1 MKGFEKRQEAMVRL
15 KEEFVEN
22 HRDAVGVFET
32 SGDDTLMEEE
42 TPATTKRDPFITWML
57 DAQALSPDVFSR
69 VLRFKREFSTDGRPF
84 TRAMEMIDAYVES
97 SVLSL
102 KMAYPNARVDDSWV
116 AGAPAAVSL
125 GEDVPLL
132 PSTEPM
138 DTADA
143 SGEVVTDVV
152 HGVDDVDHE
161 EIRLDPFPLM
171 PLELL
176 PVEHFV
182 LGLWTKATEQQHQ
195 QKRNDEET
203 ENDAAEA
210 TTSNERTDS
219 FSLPW
224 LSPAW
229 VDMLSATP
237 APPKKKQRAKVWRG
251 KNLAMIV
258 YGADEKQTW
267 ADKIAAFL
275 KRARSA
281 LGNRSLDRTAWGGSI
296 VDSLIGANLTQN
308 VSDVLSSQAFM
319 NLAARFPYKAETAK
333 KHNSS
338 LYIRRIVTEMFN
350 RIVAE
355 HEEGKSDDESERAQA
370 GEMASRPK
378 RAGAGAKMKL
388 KKAKKAKS
396 NSLKAKKQNDIDKA
410 LAYGDPPECERTADQ
425 VDWYAVLDAP
435 LVEVVKCIR
444 CRGMHWMLARRIKG
458 ILRRI
463 MSHRGCLSLEF
474 LRNVPTKEA
483 REYLLALDGMG
494 VKTTSCV
501 LLLALH
507 RTDFPVDVNVGRI
520 MARLGWVPLE
530 SETALEEL
538 AQYAPEPAVYT
549 FLRERLNSFSVELLY
564 ELHYHM
570 ITLGKV
576 FCGKRMP
583 NCGACPLRDIC
594 EYAKQGGK
602 CVDRPDGH
610 SGLASLQP
618 ENAPCARPITDIE
631 DIAEPQ
637 AKTSTVHANVSKGN
651 SSAVLNAIISAG
663 KEWDRNGRPM
673 GTLATNVLLLSAAT
687 SREDVQMA
695 YVRLSRVVHPDKNPS
710 PDAATAFNYIT
721 TARQIALNITNDDV
735 LAQNIEVELEEMLRW
750 SKEDAEDPIDEVT
763 GLELSEHVVRASKV
777 RCETVGW
784 TVTPEMMPG
793 ELIEA
798 LGERARAEGCIMIPT
813 ESNATSLDDI
823 KGDSVKVAILVP
835 CYNAMNRKF
844 PLHGTY
850 FQVNEVFLDE
860 ISSVM
865 PITRPKSDFATCKRV
880 RILLGTS
887 IVSIAR
893 GMGRAQVTAAFA
905 SQRICVRSWNRNTKK
920 PGPLPKWLCPF
931 FPEHIERPLEPEP
944 TPLAKNGRPLGAVA
958 NAPALS
964 PVSVLPA
971 SMMQSPKLADIEAA
985 TPAGSIEHALLQEFH
1000 KMFRGKEAKR
1010 KMPGFKRMYTGAP
1023 SDDKRVRRRLFPP
1036 IGRGNK
1042 CGFCK
1047 YCLNPQ
1053 MKQACL
1059 TRRNE
1064 MRMTTLPA

>member
-57 DAQALSPDVFSR
+57 EAQALAPEVFSR
-69 VLRFKREFSTDGRPF
+69 DLRFKREFSTDGRPF

-203 ENDAAEA
+203 ENDAAET

-267 ADKIAAFL
+267 AGKIAAFL

-388 KKAKKAKS
+388 KKAKKAKN

-813 ESNATSLDDI
+813 ESNAASLDDI

-958 NAPALS
+958 NAPPLS